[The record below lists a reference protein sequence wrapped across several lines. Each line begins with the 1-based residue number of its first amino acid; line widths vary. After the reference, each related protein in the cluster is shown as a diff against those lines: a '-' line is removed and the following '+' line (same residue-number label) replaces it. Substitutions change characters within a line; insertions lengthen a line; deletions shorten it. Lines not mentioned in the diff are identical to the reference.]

1 MAKKLLETSL
11 GQWDDTLFSLNG
23 GRISDKDALD
33 LIKNRCNPYETKDNG
48 GVIVY
53 FSKEEYKELKKQS
66 II

>member
-11 GQWDDTLFSLNG
+11 GHSDDTWFSLNG
-23 GRISDKDALD
+23 HRVSDEDALE
-33 LIKNRCNPYETKDNG
+33 LIKKECNPYIAKDNG

-53 FSKEEYKELKKQS
+53 FSEAEYQKLKQDN